1 MKSVRTMRISSRGRY
16 ALAAVISMARQFNSG
31 EYITVI
37 SISENLGISKIY
49 LEQVFALLKK
59 ADIVSA
65 TKGAQGGYQL
75 TRPPEQITV
84 LDILQAVELSL
95 FEMTQDTVPEK
106 APDIEAALRS
116 GTTSTA
122 NAAHAL
128 NRPVL
133 AAPGPVTSPM
143 SAGCHQLIR
152 DQRAVL
158 ASQWGDV
165 VDLLGA
171 IGDGDG
177 DVDRAIPPAAPTDA
191 LTHGQRLVLD
201 ALPLRTGL
209 ALDAVVRESGLSASA
224 ALACLGVLTAAGL
237 AEQRGDTWRA
247 VRV

>member
-116 GTTSTA
+116 TIFNELDEKLKDFLRSITIADLVNEADKYKG
-122 NAAHAL
+122 N
-128 NRPVL
+128 
-133 AAPGPVTSPM
+133 
-143 SAGCHQLIR
+143 SAMMYYI
-152 DQRAVL
+152 
-158 ASQWGDV
+158 
-165 VDLLGA
+165 
-171 IGDGDG
+171 
-177 DVDRAIPPAAPTDA
+177 
-191 LTHGQRLVLD
+191 
-201 ALPLRTGL
+201 
-209 ALDAVVRESGLSASA
+209 
-224 ALACLGVLTAAGL
+224 
-237 AEQRGDTWRA
+237 
-247 VRV
+247 